1 MLPYSKGSI
10 YLLMAI
16 DGGLVLVFGAAV
28 AGATLVPTVTLEGG
42 DYRAT
47 PVRPCRVAPRAALQP
62 KRCGTDACERS
73 LLHMKRLN
81 LRHSFAL
88 TLLFALIVPI
98 LAACGGG
105 TTAPAAPTTAPAAEA
120 PTAAAGNVLRV
131 AEGAWPEALAPQ
143 KASFVHEIAV
153 LNLNYE
159 GLTRYDKDLK

>member
-120 PTAAAGNVLRV
+120 PTAAPA
-131 AEGAWPEALAPQ
+131 AEAPTAAPAEAATAAP
-143 KASFVHEIAV
+143 AEAP
-153 LNLNYE
+153 
-159 GLTRYDKDLK
+159 TAA